1 MVVKK
6 PYAFLIRN
14 FRLIHAVLFAMLLY
28 LTMKTFGIYSFFSDY
43 ATNHYYINT
52 SNLASDNVTFLMFL
66 AAIVALVVSLVIY
79 FILALKKKSTKIYL
93 AISIYLVIL
102 IIFFAY
108 MSSVFGGLET
118 ESLDVESDRALRDIS
133 VIVLLPQIVFLFI
146 ILGRT
151 LGFNLK
157 QFDFKR
163 DLEELQI
170 DQSDYEE
177 VEVTLGTDTYKIAR
191 TLRKSLRYLKYIMI
205 ENKLFMICII
215 SVFIFGVSVY
225 AISKF
230 DIPDVEYSNGEFL
243 ASSAFF
249 NVKDNCYITN
259 TDMNNN
265 VIKEGKYYLLIN
277 VKVSNKYANIVTLT
291 RQTFRLDINGELLI
305 PNFNVNDK
313 FVDLGD
319 MYNPGDIQSGED
331 KEFYVIFEIDE
342 KDLSSE
348 YILKINNT
356 SSVDSNYKDILV
368 APTDLTKINDKGTL
382 VLPNEISFD
391 DLVLGKSKLSI
402 NSYEISDKFKEKYNY
417 CVNDNCNVT
426 TFSII
431 PESTNK
437 GSLAVLKLKTTLEM
451 DKSVYVNKIIKYPE
465 DLFNYYG
472 FIRYRYMGKYK
483 TVKLDKINTDIFK
496 NEYSYFEI
504 PQEVI
509 NSNKIE
515 LILLIRGIKYTFI
528 LKNSI

>member
-1 MVVKK
+1 
-6 PYAFLIRN
+6 
-14 FRLIHAVLFAMLLY
+14 
-28 LTMKTFGIYSFFSDY
+28 
-43 ATNHYYINT
+43 
-52 SNLASDNVTFLMFL
+52 
-66 AAIVALVVSLVIY
+66 
-79 FILALKKKSTKIYL
+79 
-93 AISIYLVIL
+93 
-102 IIFFAY
+102 
-108 MSSVFGGLET
+108 
-118 ESLDVESDRALRDIS
+118 
-133 VIVLLPQIVFLFI
+133 
-146 ILGRT
+146 
-151 LGFNLK
+151 
-157 QFDFKR
+157 
-163 DLEELQI
+163 
-170 DQSDYEE
+170 
-177 VEVTLGTDTYKIAR
+177 
-191 TLRKSLRYLKYIMI
+191 
-205 ENKLFMICII
+205 
-215 SVFIFGVSVY
+215 
-225 AISKF
+225 
-230 DIPDVEYSNGEFL
+230 
-243 ASSAFF
+243 
-249 NVKDNCYITN
+249 
-259 TDMNNN
+259 
-265 VIKEGKYYLLIN
+265 
-277 VKVSNKYANIVTLT
+277 
-291 RQTFRLDINGELLI
+291 
-305 PNFNVNDK
+305 
-313 FVDLGD
+313 

-402 NSYEISDKFKEKYNY
+402 NSYDINDRFKEKYNY
-417 CVNDNCNVT
+417 CVNDDCNVT
-426 TFSII
+426 TYSII

-437 GSLAVLKLKTTLEM
+437 GSLAVLKLKTTLDM
-451 DKSVYVNKIIKYPE
+451 DKSVYVNKLIKYPE